1 MNLHQV
7 LTGSVNPGD
16 NCFSVGSINNQPFTA
31 YASGCDIVILGSDF
45 ERLQIIPGA
54 KHGNIQIAASYG
66 SIVCVFEPVQLMNQ
80 KDRASAKRSYQW
92 QKSGQFVLQSI
103 ARNLAWDPTDSHL
116 LTVSTSLQLWS
127 NISND
132 LDEEGE
138 LAEMTIGDPQC
149 PWRCIWHCKGSV
161 CNVLLTCGKDSV
173 CRLWAETLLP
183 SDTLLSI
190 HTLSQVKN
198 GQNSDSFKLTG
209 GSKKTPS
216 RIKTQGRNPLESNLQ
231 ESWRAPLRGVAQPS
245 LTGRLPYQQST
256 HYNHKTNSV
265 PHANTLC
272 HFHIAASINP
282 ATGTRDTNQQPLSP
296 LIKEFS
302 SIVQGY
308 IPLLPSITSLCGGDD
323 EEPGGP
329 FTVHWL
335 NNKELHLTLAMELPA
350 AAVEHQLEVLLED
363 LNRGADTLFSIHPMD
378 GSLLV
383 WHVDWLDEY
392 HPGMF
397 RQVQVRYLHQGSNL
411 IDISVLHL
419 Q

>member
-1 MNLHQV
+1 
-7 LTGSVNPGD
+7 
-16 NCFSVGSINNQPFTA
+16 
-31 YASGCDIVILGSDF
+31 
-45 ERLQIIPGA
+45 
-54 KHGNIQIAASYG
+54 
-66 SIVCVFEPVQLMNQ
+66 MNQ

-149 PWRCIWHCKGSV
+149 PWRCIWHCKTASPIQFMEFSPGGEFFATTRQDACLVKVWYSTSKWQAGVTKLFTLPEHSSGLLVCLPGSPTLSTCRPWRKTSKYMPRGSV

-282 ATGTRDTNQQPLSP
+282 ATD
-296 LIKEFS
+296 
-302 SIVQGY
+302 

-335 NNKELHLTLAMELPA
+335 NNKELHLTLAME
-350 AAVEHQLEVLLED
+350 VFLE
-363 LNRGADTLFSIHPMD
+363 
-378 GSLLV
+378 
-383 WHVDWLDEY
+383 
-392 HPGMF
+392 
-397 RQVQVRYLHQGSNL
+397 
-411 IDISVLHL
+411 
-419 Q
+419 